1 MKAPS
6 VREGSKE
13 NGTQVTGNLI
23 YKGCLVWQSPLP
35 DLALIPRTIANTPG
49 SASEYLAFPDRIR
62 CPGQTL

>member
-1 MKAPS
+1 MKSA
-6 VREGSKE
+6 
-13 NGTQVTGNLI
+13 
-23 YKGCLVWQSPLP
+23 LP